1 MLETKDRQHIG
12 REIEARLRELRGEAE
27 SNGERFSDASV
38 HDLRAFLEALPLAK
52 RPAIFLLDNG
62 NLRALWK
69 NEAKEQVGLQFLG
82 KNEVQFVIFSQ
93 RENSGVMTREA
104 GVRPLS
110 QIRAL
115 IAELDGER
123 LLTG

>member
-1 MLETKDRQHIG
+1 MLDIRERRHI
-12 REIEARLRELRGEAE
+12 RTEIESRLRELRTDAENSGEP
-27 SNGERFSDASV
+27 FSDASLD
-38 HDLRAFLEALPLAK
+38 DLWAFIDSFPNAT

-82 KNEVQFVIFSQ
+82 NGAVQFVIFSQ
-93 RENSGVMTREA
+93 RLNSPDMVRKA

-110 QIRAL
+110 AIRAL
-115 IAELDGER
+115 IAEMDGER